1 MASAA
6 PTSTSINTHRPA
18 LAPAAPLSNNGHAH
32 APLHAAPHPPPAPKS
47 GVTSTAP
54 QPTAPQPATAA
65 QPPAALDDDWPT
77 LDELSLRYLHR
88 VIEHAKGN
96 KTKAAEVLGI
106 DRRTVSRIL
115 SKASRQ
121 GKPPTMQTANRK

>member
-1 MASAA
+1 MTSAA
-6 PTSTSINTHRPA
+6 PTSTSIDTHRPA
-18 LAPAAPLSNNGHAH
+18 LASAAP
-32 APLHAAPHPPPAPKS
+32 APKPLASMGVAAANPLASMGAPAPQPPAP
-47 GVTSTAP
+47 
-54 QPTAPQPATAA
+54 
-65 QPPAALDDDWPT
+65 LDDDWPT

-88 VIEHAKGN
+88 VIEHSKGN

-115 SKASRQ
+115 SKAMRQ

>member
-1 MASAA
+1 MDMMTSPGTTPPTGTPPSSTGAS
-6 PTSTSINTHRPA
+6 I
-18 LAPAAPLSNNGHAH
+18 
-32 APLHAAPHPPPAPKS
+32 
-47 GVTSTAP
+47 
-54 QPTAPQPATAA
+54 
-65 QPPAALDDDWPT
+65 DEDWPT

-96 KTKAAEVLGI
+96 KTKAAAVLGI

-115 SKASRQ
+115 SKVGKD

>member
-1 MASAA
+1 MTSAA
-6 PTSTSINTHRPA
+6 PTSTSIDTHRPA
-18 LAPAAPLSNNGHAH
+18 LTSAAPVSPRAGTPPHA
-32 APLHAAPHPPPAPKS
+32 
-47 GVTSTAP
+47 GTAP
-54 QPTAPQPATAA
+54 QAVAAPRPGAA
-65 QPPAALDDDWPT
+65 ASLDDDWPT

-88 VIEHAKGN
+88 VIEHSKGN

>member
-1 MASAA
+1 MM
-6 PTSTSINTHRPA
+6 TSPGT
-18 LAPAAPLSNNGHAH
+18 
-32 APLHAAPHPPPAPKS
+32 PHPT
-47 GVTSTAP
+47 GT
-54 QPTAPQPATAA
+54 PTQTPIDA
-65 QPPAALDDDWPT
+65 DWPT

-96 KTKAAEVLGI
+96 KTKAAAVLGI

-115 SKASRQ
+115 AKVDKD

>member
-1 MASAA
+1 MTSAA
-6 PTSTSINTHRPA
+6 PTSTSIDTHRPA
-18 LAPAAPLSNNGHAH
+18 LASAAPLAMGV
-32 APLHAAPHPPPAPKS
+32 PAPKPPITM
-47 GVTSTAP
+47 GDTPKPLVTMGDTPKPPST
-54 QPTAPQPATAA
+54 
-65 QPPAALDDDWPT
+65 LDDDWPT

-88 VIEHAKGN
+88 VIEHSKGN
-96 KTKAAEVLGI
+96 KTRAAEVLGI

>member
-1 MASAA
+1 MTSAA
-6 PTSTSINTHRPA
+6 PTSIPIDTHRPA
-18 LAPAAPLSNNGHAH
+18 LASAAPVTPPRPGAAPLPSAS
-32 APLHAAPHPPPAPKS
+32 AAPRPGAAPAPAS
-47 GVTSTAP
+47 
-54 QPTAPQPATAA
+54 
-65 QPPAALDDDWPT
+65 LDDDWPT

>member
-1 MASAA
+1 MTSAA
-6 PTSTSINTHRPA
+6 PTSTSIDTHRPA
-18 LAPAAPLSNNGHAH
+18 LASAAPATPPRPG
-32 APLHAAPHPPPAPKS
+32 APPQPGTAPRSGAAPAS
-47 GVTSTAP
+47 
-54 QPTAPQPATAA
+54 
-65 QPPAALDDDWPT
+65 LDEDWPT

-88 VIEHAKGN
+88 VIEHSKGN

-115 SKASRQ
+115 AKASRQ